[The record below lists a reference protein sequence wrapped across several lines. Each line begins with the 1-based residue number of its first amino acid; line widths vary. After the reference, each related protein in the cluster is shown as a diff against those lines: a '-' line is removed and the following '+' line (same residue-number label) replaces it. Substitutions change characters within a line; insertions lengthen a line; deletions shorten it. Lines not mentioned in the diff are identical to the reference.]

1 MQGVPRY
8 KVILLPHDEKWESE
22 GKEVCTLINKL
33 WKNQAIDI
41 RHVGSTAIRS
51 ICAKP
56 ILDIAV
62 KVRDIAKLDI
72 TALQNKG
79 YDYRGPQHGDNT
91 YHLFVLR
98 DAYQKSL
105 HHIHVY
111 DGTNKEYDD
120 MVNFVSY
127 LNTHPDIARQYHDLK
142 TQLALQYPD
151 DRASYTAAKAPFIQH
166 IYKLINK

>member
-8 KVILLPHDEKWESE
+8 KVMLLPHDEKWESE
-22 GKEVCTLINKL
+22 GKEVCALINKL
-33 WKNQAIDI
+33 WKSQVIDI
-41 RHVGSTAIRS
+41 RHVGSTTIRS

-62 KVRDIAKLDI
+62 KVNDISAIDI
-72 TALQNKG
+72 DALTAYG
-79 YDYRGPQHGDNT
+79 YDYRGPQKGSDT

-98 DAYQKSL
+98 DTSQKSL

-111 DGTNKEYDD
+111 DNTNKEYDD

-127 LNTHPDIARQYHDLK
+127 LNTHPDIARQYQDLK

-166 IYKLINK
+166 IYKLIK